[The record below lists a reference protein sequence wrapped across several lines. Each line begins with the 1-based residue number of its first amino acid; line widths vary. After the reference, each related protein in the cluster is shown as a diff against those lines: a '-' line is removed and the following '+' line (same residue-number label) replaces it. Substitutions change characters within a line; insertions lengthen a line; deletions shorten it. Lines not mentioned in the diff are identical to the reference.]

1 MIIVKT
7 CRHGEDAYVKMKKRS
22 KEKTWTPKVSVLYDS
37 SDKKLHPTNKGK
49 KVLGRSQ
56 RWSYWWLISVSK
68 RFFFWYFMIV
78 IVRKKG
84 DTWYICTK
92 SAFLR
97 KGCGWSP
104 ASKFPCLEGFLSEL
118 VKKTDPQRTQSEPHR
133 PPLST
138 KPWACGWKSRER
150 APPHSW

>member
-68 RFFFWYFMIV
+68 RFFFFLPAS
-78 IVRKKG
+78 
-84 DTWYICTK
+84 ICTWSTRGHFK
-92 SAFLR
+92 SLQWNKQFPFNAFPVKR
-97 KGCGWSP
+97 EAPERIRSKNKGLDLLDKQTNSAKNTTVCGLICETVP
-104 ASKFPCLEGFLSEL
+104 
-118 VKKTDPQRTQSEPHR
+118 VD
-133 PPLST
+133 
-138 KPWACGWKSRER
+138 
-150 APPHSW
+150 